1 MVDEKWR
8 VVIGG
13 LLLWLTVAEG
23 NDVTVGKF
31 YATFLIQDYFRRFKK
46 RKEQMRKSS
55 VREHA
60 SALQVGYTTRHL
72 YSPPSLDPG
81 YTRCVRRLVHSN
93 AFQTVRAEITHEM
106 TRI

>member
-1 MVDEKWR
+1 MDGQKLRCCV
-8 VVIGG
+8 G
-13 LLLWLTVAEG
+13 LLSCHCCGNVVAGETCGRLLCAVTAAEG

-60 SALQVGYTTRHL
+60 NALQV
-72 YSPPSLDPG
+72 
-81 YTRCVRRLVHSN
+81 
-93 AFQTVRAEITHEM
+93 
-106 TRI
+106 